1 VVVGVVRGWRR
12 IPRPVPLTDPQ
23 HFSDHFSS
31 IAKRYAAYRPRYPQ
45 ALADALATL
54 TGRHDL
60 AWDAGCGNG
69 QLSVLL
75 AERFARVIAT
85 EPSQA
90 QLDEATAHP
99 RVEYRRA
106 KAEDPVLDEASV
118 DLAVAAQAAHWF
130 DWPRYVAEVARVTR
144 PGGLVALVSYGILHV
159 DPAGRSES
167 VPLHSGSDADALV
180 AAYYHGDVGPFWPP
194 GREHVEN
201 GYRDLAWPWDSVAAP
216 AITMTADW
224 TRDELLGYV
233 ATWSA
238 TVKMIEMR
246 GAGAYE
252 RLGKELARVWPDGE
266 RRTVTWPLAIR
277 LARR

>member
-12 IPRPVPLTDPQ
+12 IPRPVPLTDPK

-45 ALADALATL
+45 ALADALAAL

-130 DWPRYVAEVARVTR
+130 DWPRYVDEVARVTK
-144 PGGLVALVSYGILHV
+144 PGALVALVSYGILHV
-159 DPAGRSES
+159 AG
-167 VPLHSGSDADALV
+167 DADALV
-180 AAYYHGDVGPFWPP
+180 ARYYHDDVGPFWPP

-201 GYRDLAWPWDSVAAP
+201 GYRDLAWPWSPVDAP
-216 AITMTADW
+216 AIEMTAMW
-224 TRDELLGYV
+224 TREELLGYV

-238 TVKMIEMR
+238 TVKMIETR

-252 RLGKELARVWPDGE
+252 RLSEQLARVWPDGE
-266 RRTVTWPLAIR
+266 RRTVSWPLVIR